1 MIQNPKTHYCHTNSP
16 LFDPILQ
23 FISEHF
29 TAQIT
34 ETEGISTNETTIG
47 AASLATEI
55 LFACT
60 QQMYQQL

>member
-1 MIQNPKTHYCHTNSP
+1 VIQNPKTHYCHTNSP

-23 FISEHF
+23 FISKHF
-29 TAQIT
+29 KAQIT
-34 ETEGISTNETTIG
+34 DREGINTNETTGG
-47 AASLATEI
+47 ASSLATGI